1 MNKLARPCLIVVMLL
16 LIGGTTFVATQGS
29 LHLVLTPSQKPAD
42 LLAAGQDFGEAL
54 GKLVGMPVRVTV
66 AADYAAVLEARSPGL
81 QGLGGAQ
88 DGVVGIHGLARWM
101 DVAMTRWLGR
111 RMKPITVT

>member
-1 MNKLARPCLIVVMLL
+1 MAGLHAFRPDAVRGDPGVAAPRSHPVAEADGLAGGRP
-16 LIGGTTFVATQGS
+16 G
-29 LHLVLTPSQKPAD
+29 
-42 LLAAGQDFGEAL
+42 FGEAL

-66 AADYAAVLEARSPGL
+66 AADYAAVLESRSRGL
-81 QGLGGAQ
+81 QGLGGAHE
-88 DGVVGIHGLARWM
+88 GIVGTHGLARRM